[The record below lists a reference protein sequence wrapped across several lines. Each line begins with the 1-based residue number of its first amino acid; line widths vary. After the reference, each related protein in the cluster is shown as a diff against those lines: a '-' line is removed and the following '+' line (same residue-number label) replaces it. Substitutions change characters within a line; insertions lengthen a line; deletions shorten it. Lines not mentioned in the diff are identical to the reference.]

1 MIPYEELVAAL
12 EGYVARGRAPLAQ
25 SERAAPI
32 AIGTASSGRAPAA
45 PAFVPPSPSRPQ
57 APPPVMH
64 SEEVDL
70 GHYDEA
76 HDPDQLP
83 LGGQHEEDST
93 HVGAMPLTSP
103 PRHHEEHGEHGDEID
118 IGDVLTDDEV

>member
-12 EGYVARGRAPLAQ
+12 DGYIARGRAPLSQ

-32 AIGTASSGRAPAA
+32 AIGTAPIGRAPAA
-45 PAFVPPSPSRPQ
+45 PPMPSRPQ
-57 APPPVMH
+57 PAAM

-76 HDPDQLP
+76 HDPDLP
-83 LGGQHEEDST
+83 ALGGQHDDDST

-103 PRHHEEHGEHGDEID
+103 PRTHDDHDEID

>member
-12 EGYVARGRAPLAQ
+12 DGYVARGRAPLAQ

-32 AIGTASSGRAPAA
+32 AIGAAPAGRAPAA
-45 PAFVPPSPSRPQ
+45 PPSRPQ
-57 APPPVMH
+57 APIVAH

-76 HDPDQLP
+76 HDPDLP
-83 LGGQHEEDST
+83 ALGGQHEEDST

-103 PRHHEEHGEHGDEID
+103 PRHHEEHGDEID
-118 IGDVLTDDEV
+118 IGDVLADDEV

>member
-32 AIGTASSGRAPAA
+32 AIGTAPSGRA

-57 APPPVMH
+57 TSPVMH

-70 GHYDEA
+70 GQYDEA
-76 HDPDQLP
+76 HDPDQLAP

-103 PRHHEEHGEHGDEID
+103 PRHHTEHGEHGEHGDEID

>member
-12 EGYVARGRAPLAQ
+12 DGYVARGRAPLAQ

-32 AIGTASSGRAPAA
+32 AIGTAAPSGRAAAA

-57 APPPVMH
+57 APPPMH

-70 GHYDEA
+70 GYDEA
-76 HDPDQLP
+76 HDPDLPP

-93 HVGAMPLTSP
+93 HVGAMPTTSP
-103 PRHHEEHGEHGDEID
+103 PRHHHEEHGDEID